1 MRLEIDETGEGER
14 LDRFL
19 VARVPH
25 MSRAK
30 AKKLI
35 AAGTVRINGK
45 RCAKG
50 ALLERGD
57 VVTLEV
63 LPQPTEF
70 RAIAKDDARVVVVHE
85 DDACVVVSKPAGMP
99 SHPLE
104 ADETGTL
111 ANVLV
116 ARYPEMA
123 SVGYSKREPGLLH
136 RLDGGTSGLVL
147 AARTTEAFE
156 RLRDALRA
164 GQIDKRYLAICVG
177 RVEAPD
183 AITTPIARKDGK
195 RMRVCRDAIE
205 TERYSG
211 QPARTEILRAEYLE
225 GERSLVEV
233 RARSARRHQV
243 RVHLASIGHPLVG
256 DVLYGGPAELEHH
269 ALHAHAMRFES
280 PAGLVD
286 LRIEAPDNWPA

>member
-1 MRLEIDETGEGER
+1 MRLEIDDAGAGER
-14 LDRFL
+14 LDRYL
-19 VARVPH
+19 VARVEH

-35 AAGTVRINGK
+35 GAGSVRVNG
-45 RCAKG
+45 RRAAKG
-50 ALLERGD
+50 VLLQAGD
-57 VVTLEV
+57 VVTLEE

-70 RAIAKDDARVVVVHE
+70 RAVPEDDPRVEVVHC

-99 SHPLE
+99 SHPLA
-104 ADETGTL
+104 ADETGTV

-116 ARYPEMA
+116 ARFPEMA
-123 SVGYSKREPGLLH
+123 DVGYSTREPGLVH
-136 RLDGGTSGLVL
+136 RLDTDTSGLLL
-147 AARTTEAFE
+147 AARSQEHFNALRTK
-156 RLRDALRA
+156 LRD
-164 GQIDKRYLAICVG
+164 GQIDKRYLALCVG

-183 AITTPIARKDGK
+183 SITTPIARKDAK

-205 TERYSG
+205 LERYQG
-211 QPARTEILRAEYLE
+211 QAARTEILSAKHLKD
-225 GERSLVEV
+225 ERSLVEV

-269 ALHAHAMRFES
+269 ALHASAMYFDNLEIRTKAPPWADS
-280 PAGLVD
+280 PK
-286 LRIEAPDNWPA
+286 R

>member
-1 MRLEIDETGEGER
+1 MRLEVDQTGEGER

-35 AAGTVRINGK
+35 GEGTVRVNGK
-45 RCAKG
+45 RCAK
-50 ALLERGD
+50 ATMLARGD

-63 LPQPTEF
+63 LPQPTDF
-70 RAIAKDDARVVVVHE
+70 RARPMDDERVVVVHE
-85 DDACVVVSKPAGMP
+85 DDACVVINKPAGMA
-99 SHPLE
+99 SHPLA
-104 ADETGTL
+104 ADETGTV

-123 SVGYSKREPGLLH
+123 SVGYSKREPGLVH
-136 RLDGGTSGLVL
+136 RLDTDTSGLVL
-147 AARTTEAFE
+147 AARTVESFE
-156 RLRDALRA
+156 HLRDALRA
-164 GQIDKRYLAICVG
+164 GKIDKRYQALCVG

-183 AITTPIARKDGK
+183 AVTTPIARKDAK
-195 RMRVCRDAIE
+195 AMRVCRDAIE
-205 TERYSG
+205 TERYGG
-211 QPARTEILRAEYLE
+211 QSARTEILAAEHLE

-256 DVLYGGPAELEHH
+256 DVLYGGPPDLPHH
-269 ALHAHAMRFES
+269 ALHACAIR
-280 PAGLVD
+280 LDD
-286 LRIEAPDNWPA
+286 LDVRVEAPDWT

>member
-1 MRLEIDETGEGER
+1 MDAAMRLEIDETGEGER

-19 VARVPH
+19 VARVPN

-30 AKKLI
+30 AKKMI
-35 AAGTVRINGK
+35 AAGSIRLNG
-45 RCAKG
+45 RHCVKG

-57 VVTLEV
+57 VVTLEA

-70 RAIAKDDARVVVVHE
+70 RALASDDARVVTVHE

-99 SHPLE
+99 SHPLA
-104 ADETGTL
+104 ADETGTV

-123 SVGYSKREPGLLH
+123 GVGYSKREPGLVH
-136 RLDGGTSGLVL
+136 RLDTDTSGLVL
-147 AARTTEAFE
+147 AARTVEAFE

-164 GQIDKRYLAICVG
+164 GQIDKRYQALCVG

-183 AITTPIARKDGK
+183 AITTAIARKDATS
-195 RMRVCRDAIE
+195 MRVCRDAIE
-205 TERYSG
+205 TERHG
-211 QPARTEILRAEYLE
+211 GHRARTEILSAEHLD
-225 GERSLVEV
+225 GERSLIEV
-233 RARSARRHQV
+233 RARSARRHQI

-256 DVLYGGPAELEHH
+256 DVLYGGPPDLPHH
-269 ALHAHAMRFES
+269 ALHASVIR
-280 PAGLVD
+280 VD
-286 LRIEAPDNWPA
+286 DVDVRAERPPWA

>member
-14 LDRFL
+14 LDRYL
-19 VARVPH
+19 VTRVPH

-30 AKKLI
+30 AKKLV
-35 AAGTVRINGK
+35 ASGSVRVNGK
-45 RCAKG
+45 RVAKG
-50 ALLERGD
+50 VVLAAGD
-57 VVTLEV
+57 VVTLDA
-63 LPQPTEF
+63 LPPPTEF
-70 RAIAKDDARVVVVHE
+70 RARPLDDPRVTVLHE

-123 SVGYSKREPGLLH
+123 TVGYSKREPGLVH
-136 RLDGGTSGLVL
+136 RLDTDTSGLVL
-147 AARTTEAFE
+147 AARTVEAFH

-164 GQIDKRYLAICVG
+164 GEIDKRYVALCVG

-183 AITTPIARKDGK
+183 SVTFPIARKDAK

-205 TERYSG
+205 TERYG
-211 QPARTEILRAEYLE
+211 GRPARTEILNATWHE
-225 GERSLVEV
+225 GRSLVEV
-233 RARSARRHQV
+233 RARTARRHQV
-243 RVHLASIGHPLVG
+243 RVHLAALGHPLVG
-256 DVLYGGPAELEHH
+256 DVLYGGPADLAHH
-269 ALHAHAMRFES
+269 ALHASAIRI
-280 PAGLVD
+280 GDVD
-286 LRIEAPDNWPA
+286 VRVDAPVWQLDGGST